1 MYNEDQI
8 LDWGCDLATQ
18 KILMKN
24 VEKSRT
30 PLTHH
35 GHPGREVTFV
45 DSWGGSSH
53 CACHTWSDSRLLVG
67 RRRTF
72 LEEQLAANE
81 GVLRV
86 VENRLGDQRRRRY
99 DAGSKY
105 RDGCSCSNT
114 SVAVNA
120 DLRFSCSVDDGGG
133 PIYCSECREFVTEI
147 RGSRRPHYRR
157 QKHGMPTWLI
167 VVLVILGIKIGG
179 GILIGG
185 IVLLADFAES
195 NQNWVTFQPPGGEL
209 QVDMPS
215 TPKKEKST
223 ADDVMPGNLD
233 LYLCERRR
241 GRECF
246 GVGVVD
252 NLDDTVDAARTAKP
266 HGSRL
271 CRFGRVESPGFSTDD
286 LERPLSGL

>member
-1 MYNEDQI
+1 MLEYFR
-8 LDWGCDLATQ
+8 C
-18 KILMKN
+18 
-24 VEKSRT
+24 
-30 PLTHH
+30 
-35 GHPGREVTFV
+35 RE
-45 DSWGGSSH
+45 
-53 CACHTWSDSRLLVG
+53 C
-67 RRRTF
+67 
-72 LEEQLAANE
+72 
-81 GVLRV
+81 
-86 VENRLGDQRRRRY
+86 
-99 DAGSKY
+99 
-105 RDGCSCSNT
+105 
-114 SVAVNA
+114 

-133 PIYCSECREFVTEI
+133 PIYCPECRGFVTEI

-246 GVGVVD
+246 GVGVANDIDNSVAPRELLNRMAQGYVD
-252 NLDDTVDAARTAKP
+252 SDASNLEVSRKMIWNGRHPGCEVLIKSDVGETISRVHLVNDRAYMLVAIGPSFTPQSPDVVRFLNSFKVTNAPDFQSPATDAPPSPAK
-266 HGSRL
+266 
-271 CRFGRVESPGFSTDD
+271 
-286 LERPLSGL
+286 